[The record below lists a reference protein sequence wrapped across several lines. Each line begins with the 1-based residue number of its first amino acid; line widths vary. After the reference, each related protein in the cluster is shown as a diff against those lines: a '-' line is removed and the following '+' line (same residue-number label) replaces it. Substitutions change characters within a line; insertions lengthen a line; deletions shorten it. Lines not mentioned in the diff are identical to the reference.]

1 MDEWGEKTKKRGL
14 ELIVKM
20 RSNIN
25 EGEKVPDVEGQK
37 DWGRER
43 EHTTDNG
50 DTQAWSSKDGRREAD
65 YLMVTTGR
73 QQGQSGAETL

>member
-25 EGEKVPDVEGQK
+25 EGEKVPDVEG
-37 DWGRER
+37 
-43 EHTTDNG
+43 
-50 DTQAWSSKDGRREAD
+50 
-65 YLMVTTGR
+65 
-73 QQGQSGAETL
+73 